1 MKKQQ
6 RQEFAA
12 KRALLDL
19 NQIMH
24 KSLKIKE
31 KFFSLNETQKAKKI
45 MIYISFKSE
54 ARTREIILELLK
66 KKKKVVVP
74 VIDFK
79 KNEISLSELKD
90 YQKELVANK
99 LGIFQPAKEFFRP
112 FSPKELDLIVVP
124 GIAFDE
130 KGNRLGFG
138 KGYYDK
144 FLSKTPKKIPVIA
157 LAFEEQIAEKISS
170 EKHDIKMHKILT
182 EKRLINCSE

>member
-6 RQEFAA
+6 RKEFAE
-12 KRALLDL
+12 KRNLLDL
-19 NQIMH
+19 SQIMH

-31 KFFSLNETQKAKKI
+31 KFFSLNETRKAKNI

-54 ARTREIILELLK
+54 ARTREIILELLE
-66 KKKKVVVP
+66 KKKKVIVP
-74 VIDFK
+74 VINFK

-90 YQKELVANK
+90 YQKELVSSK
-99 LGIFQPAKEFFRP
+99 LGLFQPAKEFFRP
-112 FSPKELDLIVVP
+112 FNPKELDLIVVP

-144 FLSKTPKKIPVIA
+144 FLSKIQKKIPVIA
-157 LAFEEQIAEKISS
+157 LAFEEQIGEKIVS
-170 EKHDIKMHKILT
+170 EKHDIKMHKIIT
-182 EKRLINCSE
+182 EK

>member
-12 KRALLDL
+12 KRDLLDL
-19 NQIMH
+19 SQIMN

-31 KFFSLNETQKAKKI
+31 KFFSLSEVKKAKNI

-54 ARTREIILELLK
+54 VRTREIILELLE
-66 KKKKVVVP
+66 KKKKVIVP

-79 KNEISLSELKD
+79 KNELNLSELKD
-90 YQKELVANK
+90 YQKELVPNK
-99 LGIFQPAKEFFRP
+99 LGIFQPTKEFFRL
-112 FSPKELDLIVVP
+112 FDSRELDLVVVP

-144 FLSKTPKKIPVIA
+144 FLSKLSKKTPVVA
-157 LAFEEQIAEKISS
+157 LAFEDQLAKSIPK
-170 EKHDIKMHKILT
+170 EKHDIQMHKIVT
-182 EKRLINCSE
+182 EKRVIECK